1 MMAQQQPPAA
11 GSGTRITVTIRR
23 RGMPTRRIT
32 GIWPSTTDAVASA
45 IDLAGNEPCS
55 ISARAAQ

>member
-1 MMAQQQPPAA
+1 MK
-11 GSGTRITVTIRR
+11 ITITIRR

-45 IDLAGNEPCS
+45 IDLAGSEPCS

>member
-1 MMAQQQPPAA
+1 MK
-11 GSGTRITVTIRR
+11 ITVTIRR

-45 IDLAGNEPCS
+45 IELAGTEPCS
-55 ISARAAQ
+55 ISARAAK

>member
-1 MMAQQQPPAA
+1 MK
-11 GSGTRITVTIRR
+11 ITVTIRR

-32 GIWPSTTDAVASA
+32 GIWPSTTDAVTCV
-45 IDLAGNEPCS
+45 IEMAGSEPCC